1 MKTNGENV
9 TINSTIKVD
18 AGCNIFFR
26 RNSSKKKD
34 SNEEKS

>member
-18 AGCNIFFR
+18 AGCNIFSGEIR
-26 RNSSKKKD
+26 RKKKD